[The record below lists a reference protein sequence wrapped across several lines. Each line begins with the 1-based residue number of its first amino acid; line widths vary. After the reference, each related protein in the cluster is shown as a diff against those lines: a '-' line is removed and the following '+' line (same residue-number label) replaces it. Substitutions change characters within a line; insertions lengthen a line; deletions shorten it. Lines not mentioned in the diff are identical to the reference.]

1 MFGSKKTT
9 DNNSNSYSS
18 GSPNSI
24 NSLVSGTSVDG
35 NITADNDIRIDGKL
49 TGNLVCKGKVI
60 IGSEGKVQGEIICH
74 NALIEGAFDGLLKV
88 KDTLIV
94 KDSARITGD
103 VDTDKLNVDGG
114 AVFNVNCKMG
124 SGGAVKSINTKQEPI
139 KLAN

>member
-18 GSPNSI
+18 SSPNSI
-24 NSLVSGTSVDG
+24 NSLVNGTNVDG

-60 IGSEGKVQGEIICH
+60 IGSEGVVNGEIICQ
-74 NALIEGAFDGLLKV
+74 NALIEGTFDGLLKV

-94 KDSARITGD
+94 KESARITGD

-124 SGGAVKSINTKQEPI
+124 SGGAVKSIKSSQEPI